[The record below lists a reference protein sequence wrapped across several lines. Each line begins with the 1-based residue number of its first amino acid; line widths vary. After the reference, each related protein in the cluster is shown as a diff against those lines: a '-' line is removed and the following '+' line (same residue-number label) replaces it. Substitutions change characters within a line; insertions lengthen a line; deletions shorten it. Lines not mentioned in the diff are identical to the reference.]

1 MSGRDRQVLRGISF
15 TIGRGESYG
24 LVGESGCGKSTV
36 AQAAVRYLPGNGR
49 IRQVE
54 VSADGGDSWQ
64 PAMDGIDAP
73 MPDMVELF
81 VPAPDGTIHN
91 SVVGSSL

>member
-1 MSGRDRQVLRGISF
+1 MSAEPVPQTAPALDVADLDVAYRVRGIDRQVLRGISF

-49 IRQVE
+49 IR
-54 VSADGGDSWQ
+54 S
-64 PAMDGIDAP
+64 
-73 MPDMVELF
+73 
-81 VPAPDGTIHN
+81 
-91 SVVGSSL
+91 GSILAHTTLC